1 MYLTWIDEYLIWNP
15 RDYGGLDYLTV
26 KGDEVWTPDFRILN
40 KKVDSAVLKDG
51 MTEETFKVLANGTV
65 GFILTGEL
73 KTRCDVDPE
82 KFPVDCHE
90 CEVIMAVS
98 LFNNHQVLKWDGE
111 RSFIHFDVVK
121 DAHAL
126 WSMERVYVIQ
136 AHRTLIMKLVL
147 KRLPE
152 YYLYNIVFPASSLS
166 LLSMFTFFIPINGGE
181 RVSFGMTI
189 YLTFMVLML
198 QVSSLLPVNSQNIST
213 IGKYFLQLISSSLV
227 AIFNSVVMS
236 YFGNASMMP
245 RNGRIQ
251 PHLLPLD
258 TIANG
263 DFKDLVCFE
272 TRKNDMNNEA
282 DDKCQNPQENKN
294 INKMAS
300 YNGRRRNCNLLR
312 VFDWVTLAVC
322 FLVSAEAHIEL
333 YLVINQETCPSVQE
347 Q

>member
-1 MYLTWIDEYLIWNP
+1 
-15 RDYGGLDYLTV
+15 
-26 KGDEVWTPDFRILN
+26 
-40 KKVDSAVLKDG
+40 
-51 MTEETFKVLANGTV
+51 
-65 GFILTGEL
+65 
-73 KTRCDVDPE
+73 
-82 KFPVDCHE
+82 
-90 CEVIMAVS
+90 
-98 LFNNHQVLKWDGE
+98 
-111 RSFIHFDVVK
+111 
-121 DAHAL
+121 
-126 WSMERVYVIQ
+126 
-136 AHRTLIMKLVL
+136 
-147 KRLPE
+147 
-152 YYLYNIVFPASSLS
+152 
-166 LLSMFTFFIPINGGE
+166 
-181 RVSFGMTI
+181 
-189 YLTFMVLML
+189 MVLIENICD
-198 QVSSLLPVNSQNIST
+198 SYSNYSLP
-213 IGKYFLQLISSSLV
+213 GKYFLQLISSSLV

-263 DFKDLVCFE
+263 DFKDPVCFE

-282 DDKCQNPQENKN
+282 DGKCQNPQENKN